1 MKIKHFVIFIT
12 FRLFWSCSE
21 TPKHIHRIEGTQLN
35 VNDSLSENQQ
45 IEDFVKPYR
54 DHIDKDLAKV
64 LAHNPSTLTK
74 TDTPYNTAL
83 GNLMADAVYQMTNP
97 IYKNRTGREIDF
109 VILNNGG
116 IRSSLPKG
124 DVTTRSAFELMPFE
138 NMVVVVEISG
148 DRMQEL
154 AQYLI
159 KGKTAHPLS
168 NQFQLHFNK
177 DESISTFTVK
187 GKPIIA
193 EQTYHIAT
201 TDYLMNGGDHMN
213 FFSNPVSVTETDYL
227 LRNLLIDYFTAIDT
241 ISAVSDNR
249 FGPNN

>member
-1 MKIKHFVIFIT
+1 
-12 FRLFWSCSE
+12 
-21 TPKHIHRIEGTQLN
+21 
-35 VNDSLSENQQ
+35 
-45 IEDFVKPYR
+45 
-54 DHIDKDLAKV
+54 
-64 LAHNPSTLTK
+64 
-74 TDTPYNTAL
+74 
-83 GNLMADAVYQMTNP
+83 
-97 IYKNRTGREIDF
+97 
-109 VILNNGG
+109 
-116 IRSSLPKG
+116 
-124 DVTTRSAFELMPFE
+124 
-138 NMVVVVEISG
+138 MVVVVEISG

-193 EQTYHIAT
+193 EQPIHIAT